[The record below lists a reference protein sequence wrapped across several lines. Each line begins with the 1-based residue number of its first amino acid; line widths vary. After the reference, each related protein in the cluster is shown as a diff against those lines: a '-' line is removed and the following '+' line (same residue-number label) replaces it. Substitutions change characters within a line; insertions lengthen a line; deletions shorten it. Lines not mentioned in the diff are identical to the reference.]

1 MTQRLRTWAWKQYR
15 RSSGL
20 KYWFIRRFT
29 KAGLLVLALSCTLV
43 GLGADTNL
51 ALAYQIATLLGAAL
65 LISFAWAFGKRP
77 LFKVERVLPRF
88 GTAGSPLQ
96 YRVRITNPTR
106 DPQTALTIMEDLG
119 DPRPTR
125 EQFLNNPEPGE
136 QKRNLFDRTFSFY
149 RWMWLMEQNRL
160 ATVAEQPM
168 PTLPAGGATDL
179 TLELIPHKRG
189 ILRFEG
195 LTVAFPDPF
204 GFFRSFRR
212 LPLRQSM
219 LILPKRYY
227 IPQLAMP
234 GSMQYQEGGVA
245 LASSVG
251 QSDEFVA
258 LRDYR
263 RGDPLRHIHW
273 KSVSKTGRLIV
284 KEFQDEFFVRHALIL
299 DTFADSPIPTA
310 DGKTILQIPGIT
322 VKKLSTTKY
331 PSPAVFEEAVSI
343 AASFACTVRTQESLL
358 DLMFVG
364 PQAFCFTIG
373 RGVGHTEQMLEILA
387 SVQPCTSKPFS
398 DLENLVTQRL
408 GEVSGAICIFIAWD
422 EQRREFV
429 KQIQSLGIPLLVLV
443 VTEPNSRDLDAGGL
457 TPDIFKQIE
466 VGKAAETLA
475 TL

>member
-1 MTQRLRTWAWKQYR
+1 MTRRLRTWAWKQYR

-20 KYWFIRRFT
+20 KYWFARRFT
-29 KAGLLVLALSCTLV
+29 KAGMLALALTCMLV
-43 GLGADTNL
+43 GLGVDTTL
-51 ALAYQIATLLGAAL
+51 AVAYQIATLIGAAL
-65 LISFAWAFGKRP
+65 LISFAWGFAKRP
-77 LFKVERVLPRF
+77 LFKAERILPRF
-88 GTAGSPLQ
+88 GTAGSPLR
-96 YRVRITNPTR
+96 YRVRITNPT
-106 DPQTALTIMEDLG
+106 QATQAALTIMEDLG
-119 DPRPTR
+119 DPRPSR

-136 QKRNLFDRTFSFY
+136 SKRNLFDRTFSFY
-149 RWMWLMEQNRL
+149 RWMWLIEQNKL
-160 ATVAEQPM
+160 ATVAEQPL
-168 PTLPAGGATDL
+168 PTLPPSASTDL
-179 TLELIPHKRG
+179 TLELIPQKRG
-189 ILRFEG
+189 LLRFEG

-212 LPLRQSM
+212 ISLKQTL
-219 LILPKRYY
+219 LILPRRYY
-227 IPQLAMP
+227 IPHLAIP

-251 QSDEFVA
+251 QSEEFVA

-299 DTFADSPIPTA
+299 DTFAVNPRLD
-310 DGKTILQIPGIT
+310 
-322 VKKLSTTKY
+322 
-331 PSPAVFEEAVSI
+331 VFEEAVSI

-364 PQAFCFTIG
+364 PQAFTFTIG

-387 SVQPCTSKPFS
+387 SVQPCTNKSFS
-398 DLENLVTQRL
+398 SLENLVLQRL
-408 GEVSGAICIFIAWD
+408 GEVSGAICVFIAWD

-429 KQIQSLGIPLLVLV
+429 KKIQSLGIPLLVLV
-443 VTEPNSRDLDAGGL
+443 VTERNSRDLDADGL
-457 TPDIFKQIE
+457 TPDSFHQIE
-466 VGKAAETLA
+466 VGKAAEALA

>member
-1 MTQRLRTWAWKQYR
+1 MVQQLRTWAWKQYR

-29 KAGLLVLALSCTLV
+29 KAGLLALSLTCVLV
-43 GLGADTNL
+43 GLGADTTL
-51 ALAYQIATLLGAAL
+51 AVAYQVATLLGAAL
-65 LISFAWAFGKRP
+65 LVAFAWSFAKRP
-77 LFKVERVLPRF
+77 LFKVQRILPRF
-88 GTAGSPLQ
+88 GTAGSPLY

-106 DPQTALTIMEDLG
+106 DPQSSLTIMEDLG

-125 EQFLNNPEPGE
+125 DQFLNNPEPGE

-149 RWMWLMEQNRL
+149 RWMWLMEQNKL
-160 ATVAEQPM
+160 ACVAEQPM
-168 PTLPAGGATDL
+168 PTLPPGGATDL
-179 TLELIPHKRG
+179 TLELVPRKRG

-212 LPLRQSM
+212 MPLQQSM

-245 LASSVG
+245 LASGVG

-273 KSVSKTGRLIV
+273 KSVCKTGRLIV

-299 DTFADSPIPTA
+299 DTFAVNPRLD
-310 DGKTILQIPGIT
+310 
-322 VKKLSTTKY
+322 
-331 PSPAVFEEAVSI
+331 VFEEAVSI

-387 SVQPCTSKPFS
+387 AVQPCTSKPFS
-398 DLENLVTQRL
+398 ELEHLVTQRL

-422 EQRREFV
+422 DERREFV
-429 KQIQSLGIPLLVLV
+429 KQIQTLGIPLLILV
-443 VTEPNSRDLDAGGL
+443 VTKPNSRDLDAAGL
-457 TPDIFKQIE
+457 TPDVFKQIE

-475 TL
+475 AL

>member
-1 MTQRLRTWAWKQYR
+1 MQKRLRAWAWKQYR

-20 KYWFIRRFT
+20 KYWFVRRFT
-29 KAGLLVLALSCTLV
+29 KAGLLTLILAIMLG
-43 GLGADTNL
+43 GLGADTTL
-51 ALAYQIATLLGAAL
+51 AVAYQIASLLGVAL
-65 LISFAWAFGKRP
+65 LISFAWTWVKRP
-77 LFKVERVLPRF
+77 LFKAERILPRF
-88 GTAGSPLQ
+88 GTAGSPLH
-96 YRVRITNPTR
+96 YRVRVANPTR
-106 DPQTALTIMEDLG
+106 QTQSALTIMEDLG
-119 DPRPTR
+119 DPRPSR

-136 QKRNLFDRTFSFY
+136 YKRNLFDRTFSFY
-149 RWMWLMEQNRL
+149 RWMWLMEQNKL
-160 ATVAEQPM
+160 ATVAEQPL
-168 PTLPAGGATDL
+168 PTLAPGGATDVSM
-179 TLELIPHKRG
+179 ELIPHKRG

-204 GFFRSFRR
+204 GLFRSFRR
-212 LPLRQSM
+212 IPLRQQM
-219 LILPKRYY
+219 LILPKRYF

-251 QSDEFVA
+251 QSEEFVA

-299 DTFADSPIPTA
+299 DTFAVNPRLD
-310 DGKTILQIPGIT
+310 
-322 VKKLSTTKY
+322 
-331 PSPAVFEEAVSI
+331 VFEEAVSI

-387 SVQPCTSKPFS
+387 SVQPCTSKPFN
-398 DLENLVTQRL
+398 DLENLVVQRL
-408 GEVSGAICIFIAWD
+408 TEVSGAICVFIAWD

-429 KQIQSLGIPLLVLV
+429 KQIRSLGIPLLVLV
-443 VTEPNSRDLDAGGL
+443 VTEPNSKDLDADGL
-457 TPDIFKQIE
+457 TPDVFRQIE

>member
-1 MTQRLRTWAWKQYR
+1 MQNRLRAWAWKQYR

-20 KYWFIRRFT
+20 KHWFVRRFT
-29 KAGLLVLALSCTLV
+29 KAGLLTLVLAIMLG
-43 GLGADTNL
+43 GLGADTTL
-51 ALAYQIATLLGAAL
+51 AVAYQVASLLGMAL
-65 LISFAWAFGKRP
+65 LISFAWTFVKRP
-77 LFKVERVLPRF
+77 LFNAERILPRF
-88 GTAGSPLQ
+88 GTAGQPLQ
-96 YRVRITNPTR
+96 YRVRVTNPTR
-106 DPQTALTIMEDLG
+106 QTQSALTIMEDLG

-125 EQFLNNPEPGE
+125 DQFLNNPEPGE
-136 QKRNLFDRTFSFY
+136 HKRNLFDRTFSFY
-149 RWMWLMEQNRL
+149 RWMWLMDQNKV
-160 ATVAEQPM
+160 ATVAEQPL
-168 PTLPAGGATDL
+168 PTLAPGGATDVS
-179 TLELIPHKRG
+179 LELIPHKRG

-204 GFFRSFRR
+204 GLFHSFRR
-212 LPLRQSM
+212 IALRQQM
-219 LILPKRYY
+219 LILPKRYF

-245 LASSVG
+245 FASSVG
-251 QSDEFVA
+251 QSEEFVA

-299 DTFADSPIPTA
+299 DTFATNPRLD
-310 DGKTILQIPGIT
+310 
-322 VKKLSTTKY
+322 
-331 PSPAVFEEAVSI
+331 VFEEAVSI

-387 SVQPCTSKPFS
+387 SVQPCTSKPFN
-398 DLENLVTQRL
+398 DLENLVIQRL
-408 GEVSGAICIFIAWD
+408 TEVSGAICVFIAWD

-429 KQIQSLGIPLLVLV
+429 KQIRSLGIPLLVLV
-443 VTEPNSRDLDAGGL
+443 VTEPNSKDLDADGL
-457 TPDIFKQIE
+457 TPDVFRQIE
-466 VGKAAETLA
+466 VGKAAEVLA

>member
-1 MTQRLRTWAWKQYR
+1 MQKRLRGWAWKQYR
-15 RSSGL
+15 RSSGM
-20 KYWFIRRFT
+20 KHWVARRFT
-29 KAGLLVLALSCTLV
+29 KAGLLALTLFCTLV
-43 GLGADTNL
+43 GLGVDTNL
-51 ALAYQIATLLGAAL
+51 ALAYQIATLLGSAL
-65 LISFAWAFGKRP
+65 MISCAWRYARRP
-77 LFKVERVLPRF
+77 GFKAERVLPRF
-88 GTAGSPLQ
+88 GTAGSPFL
-96 YRVRITNPTR
+96 YRVRVTNPTR
-106 DPQTALTIMEDLG
+106 VAQASLTIMEDLG

-136 QKRNLFDRTFSFY
+136 EKRNLFDRTFSFY
-149 RWMWLMEQNRL
+149 RWMWLLEQNKL
-160 ATVAEQPM
+160 ATVAEQEL
-168 PTLPAGGATDL
+168 PTLPPGGSNDL
-179 TLELIPHKRG
+179 TMELVPKKRG

-204 GFFRSFRR
+204 GFFRAFKKI
-212 LPLRQSM
+212 PLQQSL

-227 IPQLAMP
+227 IPELAMP
-234 GSMQYQEGGVA
+234 GSMQYQQGGVA
-245 LASSVG
+245 LASAVG

-299 DTFADSPIPTA
+299 DTFAVNPRLD
-310 DGKTILQIPGIT
+310 
-322 VKKLSTTKY
+322 
-331 PSPAVFEEAVSI
+331 VFEEAVSI

-387 SVQPCTSKPFS
+387 SVQPCTNQPFS
-398 DLENLVTQRL
+398 ALETLVTHRL
-408 GEVSGAICIFIAWD
+408 NEVSGAICVFIAWD
-422 EQRREFV
+422 ERRRDFV
-429 KQIQSLGIPLLVLV
+429 KQIQGMGIPLLVLV
-443 VTEPNSRDLDAGGL
+443 VTEPNSRDLDAEGL
-457 TPDIFKQIE
+457 TPNVFRQIE
-466 VGKAAETLA
+466 VGKAAEALA

>member
-1 MTQRLRTWAWKQYR
+1 M
-15 RSSGL
+15 
-20 KYWFIRRFT
+20 RRFT
-29 KAGLLVLALSCTLV
+29 KAGLLTLVLAVMLT
-43 GLGADTNL
+43 GLGADTTL
-51 ALAYQIATLLGAAL
+51 AVAYQVASLLGVAL
-65 LISFAWAFGKRP
+65 LISFGWTFVKRP
-77 LFKVERVLPRF
+77 LFKAERVLPRF

-96 YRVRITNPTR
+96 YRVRVTNPTR
-106 DPQTALTIMEDLG
+106 QTQAAVTIMEDLG

-136 QKRNLFDRTFSFY
+136 HKRNLFDRTFAFY
-149 RWMWLMEQNRL
+149 RWMWLMEQNKV
-160 ATVAEQPM
+160 ATVAEQAL
-168 PTLPAGGATDL
+168 PTLAAGVADDVA
-179 TLELIPHKRG
+179 LELIPHKRG
-189 ILRFEG
+189 VLRFEG

-204 GFFRSFRR
+204 GLFRSFRR
-212 LPLRQSM
+212 IPLRQQM

-227 IPQLAMP
+227 IPNLAMP

-251 QSDEFVA
+251 QSEEFVA

-299 DTFADSPIPTA
+299 DTFAANPRLD
-310 DGKTILQIPGIT
+310 
-322 VKKLSTTKY
+322 
-331 PSPAVFEEAVSI
+331 VFEEAVSI

-373 RGVGHTEQMLEILA
+373 RGIGHTEQMLEILA
-387 SVQPCTSKPFS
+387 SVQPCTAKPFS
-398 DLENLVTQRL
+398 DLENLVIQRL
-408 GEVSGAICIFIAWD
+408 TEVSGAICVFIAWD

-429 KQIQSLGIPLLVLV
+429 KQIRALGIPLLVLV
-443 VTEPNSRDLDAGGL
+443 ITEPNSKDLDAEGL
-457 TPDIFKQIE
+457 TPDIFRQIE
-466 VGKAAETLA
+466 VGKAAEVLA

>member
-1 MTQRLRTWAWKQYR
+1 MQHRLRAWAWKQYR

-20 KYWFIRRFT
+20 KYWVARRFT
-29 KAGLLVLALSCTLV
+29 KAGLLALVLTIMLV
-43 GLGADTNL
+43 GLGADTTL
-51 ALAYQIATLLGAAL
+51 AVAYQVAAIIGAAL
-65 LISFAWAFGKRP
+65 VVSFAWTFAKRP
-77 LFKVERVLPRF
+77 LFKAERVLPRF

-96 YRVRITNPTR
+96 YRVRVTNPTR
-106 DPQTALTIMEDLG
+106 AAQSSLTIIEDLG

-125 EQFLNNPEPGE
+125 DQFLNNPEPGE
-136 QKRNLFDRTFSFY
+136 HKRNLFDRTFCFY
-149 RWMWLMEQNRL
+149 RWMWLMEQNKL
-160 ATVAEQPM
+160 AKVAEQPL
-168 PTLPAGGATDL
+168 PTLAPGGASDV
-179 TLELIPHKRG
+179 TLELIPQKRG
-189 ILRFEG
+189 LLRFEG

-204 GFFRSFRR
+204 GFFRSFRQI
-212 LPLRQSM
+212 PLKQSM

-227 IPQLAMP
+227 IPNLAMP

-251 QSDEFVA
+251 QSEEFVA

-299 DTFADSPIPTA
+299 DTFAVNPRLD
-310 DGKTILQIPGIT
+310 
-322 VKKLSTTKY
+322 
-331 PSPAVFEEAVSI
+331 VFEEAVSI

-387 SVQPCTSKPFS
+387 SVQPCTSKPFD
-398 DLENLVTQRL
+398 DLENLVINRL
-408 GEVSGAICIFIAWD
+408 TEVSGAICVFIAWD

-429 KQIQSLGIPLLVLV
+429 KQIRALGIPLLVLV
-443 VTEPNSRDLDAGGL
+443 VTEPNSKDLDADGL
-457 TPDIFKQIE
+457 TPDIFRQIE
-466 VGKAAETLA
+466 VGKAAESLA

>member
-1 MTQRLRTWAWKQYR
+1 MQNRLRAWAWKQYR

-20 KYWFIRRFT
+20 KYWFVRRFT
-29 KAGLLVLALSCTLV
+29 KAGLLTLILAIMLG
-43 GLGADTNL
+43 GLGADTTL
-51 ALAYQIATLLGAAL
+51 AVAYQVASLLGMAL
-65 LISFAWAFGKRP
+65 LISFAWTFIKRP
-77 LFKVERVLPRF
+77 LFKAERILPRF

-96 YRVRITNPTR
+96 YRVRVTNPTR
-106 DPQTALTIMEDLG
+106 QTQSALTIMEDLG

-125 EQFLNNPEPGE
+125 DQFLNNPEPGE
-136 QKRNLFDRTFSFY
+136 HKRNLFDRTFSFY
-149 RWMWLMEQNRL
+149 RWMWLMEQNKV
-160 ATVAEQPM
+160 ATVAEQPL
-168 PTLPAGGATDL
+168 PTLAPGGANDVS
-179 TLELIPHKRG
+179 LELIPHKRG

-204 GFFRSFRR
+204 GLFRSFRR
-212 LPLRQSM
+212 LPLRQQM

-227 IPQLAMP
+227 IPHLAMP

-251 QSDEFVA
+251 QSEEFVA

-299 DTFADSPIPTA
+299 DTFAVNPRLD
-310 DGKTILQIPGIT
+310 
-322 VKKLSTTKY
+322 
-331 PSPAVFEEAVSI
+331 VFEEAVSI

-387 SVQPCTSKPFS
+387 SVQPCTSKPFN
-398 DLENLVTQRL
+398 DLETLVIQRL
-408 GEVSGAICIFIAWD
+408 SEVSGAICVFIAWD
-422 EQRREFV
+422 DQRREFV
-429 KQIQSLGIPLLVLV
+429 KQIRSLGIPLLVLV
-443 VTEPNSRDLDAGGL
+443 VTEPNSKDLEADGL
-457 TPDIFKQIE
+457 TPDVFRQIE
-466 VGKAAETLA
+466 VGKAAEVLA

>member
-20 KYWFIRRFT
+20 KHWFLRRFT
-29 KAGLLVLALSCTLV
+29 KAGLLALALTCVLV

-51 ALAYQIATLLGAAL
+51 SLAYQIATLLGAAL
-65 LISFAWAFGKRP
+65 LISFAWTFGKRP
-77 LFKVERVLPRF
+77 FFKVDRVLPRF
-88 GTAGSPLQ
+88 GTAGSPLH
-96 YRVRITNPTR
+96 YRVHITNSTR
-106 DPQTALTIMEDLG
+106 HPQAALTIMEDLG

-125 EQFLNNPEPGE
+125 DQFLNNPEPGE

-149 RWMWLMEQNRL
+149 RWMWLMEQNKL

-168 PTLPAGGATDL
+168 PTLPPGGATYL

-212 LPLRQSM
+212 ITLQQSM
-219 LILPKRYY
+219 LILPKRYF

-234 GSMQYQEGGVA
+234 GSMQCQEGGVA

-251 QSDEFVA
+251 QSEEFVA

-299 DTFADSPIPTA
+299 DTFAVNPRLD
-310 DGKTILQIPGIT
+310 
-322 VKKLSTTKY
+322 
-331 PSPAVFEEAVSI
+331 VFEEAVSI

-387 SVQPCTSKPFS
+387 AVQPCTSQPFS
-398 DLENLVTQRL
+398 ELENLVTHRL
-408 GEVSGAICIFIAWD
+408 AEVSGAICVFIAWD
-422 EQRREFV
+422 DQRREFV

-443 VTEPNSRDLDAGGL
+443 ITEPNSRDLDASGL
-457 TPDIFKQIE
+457 TPDVFKQIE

-475 TL
+475 IL

>member
-1 MTQRLRTWAWKQYR
+1 MAWRNYR

-20 KYWFIRRFT
+20 KHAFVRRFT
-29 KAGLLVLALSCTLV
+29 PAGLLVTALTMSLV
-43 GLGADTNL
+43 GLGVDTNL
-51 ALAYQIATLLGAAL
+51 AISYQAATLVGTAL
-65 LISFAWAFGKRP
+65 LISFAWSFAKRP
-77 LFKVERVLPRF
+77 AFRAERILPRF
-88 GTAGSPLQ
+88 GTAGSPLH
-96 YRVRITNPTR
+96 YRVCLKNPTR
-106 DPQTALTIMEDLG
+106 EPQAGLAIMEDLG

-136 QKRNLFDRTFSFY
+136 SKRNIFDRTFVFY
-149 RWMWLMEQNRL
+149 RWMWLMEQNKL
-160 ATVAEQPM
+160 ATVAEKSV
-168 PTLPAGGATDL
+168 PTLAPGGSNDL

-189 ILRFEG
+189 VLRFEG
-195 LTVAFPDPF
+195 LTVGFPDPF
-204 GFFRSFRR
+204 GFLRSFSKI
-212 LPLRQSM
+212 PLRQSM

-227 IPQLAMP
+227 VPELAMP
-234 GSMQYQEGGVA
+234 GSMQYQQGGVA

-251 QSDEFVA
+251 QSEEFVA

-299 DTFADSPIPTA
+299 DTFAVTPRA
-310 DGKTILQIPGIT
+310 D
-322 VKKLSTTKY
+322 
-331 PSPAVFEEAVSI
+331 VFEEAVSI

-387 SVQPCTSKPFS
+387 SVQPCTNRSFNS
-398 DLENLVTQRL
+398 LETLVTHRL
-408 GEVSGAICIFIAWD
+408 NEVSGAICVFISWD

-429 KQIQSLGIPLLVLV
+429 KKIQAMGVPLLVLV
-443 VTEPNSRDLDAGGL
+443 VTEPNARDLDADGL
-457 TPDIFKQIE
+457 TPDVFRQIE
-466 VGKAAETLA
+466 VGKAAEALA

>member
-1 MTQRLRTWAWKQYR
+1 MQNRLRAWAWKQYR

-29 KAGLLVLALSCTLV
+29 KAGLLTLILAVMLA
-43 GLGADTNL
+43 GLGADTTL
-51 ALAYQIATLLGAAL
+51 AVAYQAASLLGVAL
-65 LISFAWAFGKRP
+65 VISFAWTFVKRP
-77 LFKVERVLPRF
+77 LFRAERILPRF

-96 YRVRITNPTR
+96 YRVRIANPTR
-106 DPQTALTIMEDLG
+106 QTQAALTIMEDLG
-119 DPRPTR
+119 DPRPSR
-125 EQFLNNPEPGE
+125 DQFLNNPEPGE
-136 QKRNLFDRTFSFY
+136 HKRNLFDRTFSFY
-149 RWMWLMEQNRL
+149 RWMWLMEQNKL
-160 ATVAEQPM
+160 ATVAEQPL
-168 PTLPAGGATDL
+168 PTLAPGGASDIS
-179 TLELIPHKRG
+179 LELIPHKRG
-189 ILRFEG
+189 VLRFEG

-204 GFFRSFRR
+204 GLFRSFRR
-212 LPLRQSM
+212 ISLQQQM
-219 LILPKRYY
+219 LILPRRYY
-227 IPQLAMP
+227 IPNLAMP

-251 QSDEFVA
+251 QSEEFVA

-299 DTFADSPIPTA
+299 DTFAVNPRLD
-310 DGKTILQIPGIT
+310 
-322 VKKLSTTKY
+322 
-331 PSPAVFEEAVSI
+331 VFEEAVSI

-387 SVQPCTSKPFS
+387 CVQPCTANPFS
-398 DLENLVTQRL
+398 DLENLVIQRL
-408 GEVSGAICIFIAWD
+408 TEVSGAICIFIAWD

-429 KQIQSLGIPLLVLV
+429 KQIRSLGIPLLVLV
-443 VTEPNSRDLDAGGL
+443 VTEPNSKDLDADGL
-457 TPDIFKQIE
+457 TPDVFRQIE
-466 VGKAAETLA
+466 VGKAAEVLA